1 MTSEI
6 KHEQQGQAGAQD
18 RQCRYEGRYEERQG
32 TPGSLTGAGERR

>member
-6 KHEQQGQAGAQD
+6 KHEQQCQAGAQD
-18 RQCRYEGRYEERQG
+18 RQCRYEERQG